1 MAQLHNDGTR
11 IQFSPDQIQAFLQSS
26 FLKLATGHSYN
37 KLLSVIFLTN
47 FVTGKCKPFYFSSNF
62 FLFKQKEPPPPWVAK
77 GPVHFSTYPKIQS
90 FTGTLIVNR

>member
-11 IQFSPDQIQAFLQSS
+11 IQFSPDQIQAFVQSS

-62 FLFKQKEPPPPWVAK
+62 FLFKQKELPPPM
-77 GPVHFSTYPKIQS
+77 GC
-90 FTGTLIVNR
+90 